1 MRFVRIKSVEQQGQ
15 LMQRRTRDVLIRQ
28 RTQIINALRAH
39 LAELGFVAAQGKAGV
54 NELRAIVTDE
64 DRHQRLREK
73 PDGHVFKGDRCE
85 ECVQMPGKM
94 ARSDPRPPGL
104 PVVAAVVRAA
114 TPLGKTPDI
123 RKNLRQFGSH
133 PGNPGS
139 KLSCA

>member
-1 MRFVRIKSVEQQGQ
+1 
-15 LMQRRTRDVLIRQ
+15 MQHRTRDVLIRQ

-73 PDGHVFKGDRCE
+73 PDGHVFKGDRWE

-94 ARSDPRPPGL
+94 ARSDPRPPSGL

-114 TPLGKTPDI
+114 
-123 RKNLRQFGSH
+123 
-133 PGNPGS
+133 NPPWQNTGYS
-139 KLSCA
+139 